1 MHVGMA
7 HHYGWAVAVTASPG
21 HRVADRRR
29 TELIE
34 PGVPAAHSAAPPRQ
48 PARGTCSKVRGR
60 RRRRPLG

>member
-34 PGVPAAHSAAPPRQ
+34 PGVPAAHSAAPPR
-48 PARGTCSKVRGR
+48 
-60 RRRRPLG
+60 